1 MDTKIGENLLL
12 CASIVLREVCAHKI
26 SANPTQSKIV
36 PSFPVEPYKDKI
48 IKDTSSKICRRRYR
62 PKCLLQ
68 LATGMAGATT
78 ATTATTAAQEA
89 DFVLPGIPRSTTTVV
104 YHDELKEERQQRPF
118 TTKLAFGSC
127 HKAKYAD
134 ARIWS
139 TIAAEK
145 PLAFLWTGDA
155 IYPPVRDIASV
166 EQLQAEYQRLTF
178 LNQDQ
183 SAWSDPTTAV
193 RNDSIGYYTSLLQPQ
208 LQRKAKNQAPNFT
221 IFGTWDDHDYG
232 GNDRG
237 ADMPDRPARADAY
250 WAFLN
255 RTRPATVQNRSGL
268 YYSVV
273 WTEEEEEP
281 PTTTLTATNADR
293 PAARSVQVIFLDTR
307 WHRQGHCLVPSV
319 AGKFPLGAGIAC
331 LTRWLAAGLFPNH
344 CRQSEPDHAVLG
356 AEQWTWLQEQLLL
369 SSRHVNATTATTIQP
384 PSVVLIVSSIQ
395 VLTTNPAM
403 ESWGQF
409 PRERDRLVA
418 LLQSH
423 SRRYGSVVTVL
434 SGDVHHGEILTPQP
448 QDTHEETPFVEVTSS
463 GLTHDCSKHIYGY
476 LCRPLLTL
484 FGRHRRAAVP
494 PEYYI
499 GRNYGTVTI
508 DWANGTTTTAVQ
520 VQVHDVVTGATV
532 LTTGWRSSRSN
543 AHPAMAELSPLPP
556 LMVRPCMDGHL
567 LPVAW
572 SLVVLAVTL
581 VVAPRLWKRQRAA

>member
-1 MDTKIGENLLL
+1 
-12 CASIVLREVCAHKI
+12 
-26 SANPTQSKIV
+26 
-36 PSFPVEPYKDKI
+36 VEPYKDKV
-48 IKDTSSKICRRRYR
+48 IKRYVVEDID
-62 PKCLLQ
+62 Q
-68 LATGMAGATT
+68 NVWATGMAGATT
-78 ATTATTAAQEA
+78 ATTTTAAQEA
-89 DFVLPGIPRSTTTVV
+89 DFVLPGIPISTAVV
-104 YHDELKEERQQRPF
+104 HHDELKEERQPF

-145 PLAFLWTGDA
+145 PLAFFWTGDA

-166 EQLQAEYQRLTF
+166 EQLQAEYHRLTF

-183 SAWSDPTTAV
+183 SAWSDPTAV

-208 LQRKAKNQAPNFT
+208 LQRKVKNQAPNFT

-237 ADMPDRPARADAY
+237 ADMPNRHARADAY

-273 WTEEEEEP
+273 WTEEEEEE
-281 PTTTLTATNADR
+281 PTTTSTATNADR

-344 CRQSEPDHAVLG
+344 CRQSAPDHAILG

-369 SSRHVNATTATTIQP
+369 SSRHVNATTTTTIQP

-418 LLQSH
+418 LLESH

-448 QDTHEETPFVEVTSS
+448 LDTHEETPFVEVTSS

-484 FGRHRRAAVP
+484 FGRHRRATVP

-508 DWANGTTTTAVQ
+508 DWANGTTTTTAVQ

-532 LTTGWRSSRSN
+532 LTTGWRSSRAS
-543 AHPAMAELSPLPP
+543 ARPAMAELSPPPP
-556 LMVRPCMDGHL
+556 LMVQPCMDGHL

-572 SLVVLAVTL
+572 SLAVLAVTL